1 MELGSFHIGKH
12 IKRELRNQGR
22 SVTWLSRTIC
32 HERSS
37 IYKMFGRDN
46 IDIKLLMRIS
56 HVLNHDF
63 FADISE
69 KEFGSGSKVSTKTRP
84 KNQQN

>member
-1 MELGSFHIGKH
+1 MESRSFHIGKL
-12 IKRELRNQGR
+12 IKVELRNQGR

-37 IYKMFGRDN
+37 IYKMFERDN

-56 HVLNHDF
+56 RVLNHDF

-69 KEFGSGSKVSTKTRP
+69 KCFGNDSKVSTKLFP
-84 KNQQN
+84 NKQQY